1 MNVLIIED
9 EIPAAEKIERY
20 LLKYD
25 SGIRILGKLQS
36 VEESIQ
42 WLQNNQETVDL
53 IFSDIQLTDG
63 LSFEIFQKYP
73 VNIPVIFAT
82 AYDEYALDAFKL
94 NSIDYLLKPVTFMDL
109 SNAINKLKTVKEE
122 FGDTSEKVKK
132 AAIDAETK
140 KYKTRFMVKL
150 GEHIH
155 SIPTGDISI
164 FFAEGRTAYLVT
176 NAGKKFI
183 VDFKLED
190 LENLLNPESFF
201 RVNRS
206 VIVGINAI
214 QDVLVYSNSRLK
226 ITPKS
231 AFDQEIIVSR
241 ERVASF
247 KDWFGGM

>member
-1 MNVLIIED
+1 M
-9 EIPAAEKIERY
+9 
-20 LLKYD
+20 
-25 SGIRILGKLQS
+25 
-36 VEESIQ
+36 
-42 WLQNNQETVDL
+42 DL

-73 VNIPVIFAT
+73 VNFPVIFAT

-226 ITPKS
+226 ITPKT